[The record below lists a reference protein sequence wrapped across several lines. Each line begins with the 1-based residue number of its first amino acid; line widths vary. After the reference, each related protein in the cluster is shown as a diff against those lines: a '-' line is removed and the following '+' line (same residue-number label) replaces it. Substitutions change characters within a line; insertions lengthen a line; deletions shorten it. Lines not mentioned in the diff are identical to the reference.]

1 METQNSSGQ
10 ISSSIPA
17 SDSTVLVTHGTI
29 SQGNRDLLPAGTM
42 IGGAYKVITPIGKGG
57 MGDVYRARHVVL
69 QKDFAVKVL
78 TGQEL
83 NNVNWLRF
91 QTEAKVISKLD
102 HKNVVKVYNLGL
114 HNGDLPFYA
123 MDLLEGEPLD
133 GVISRLGPLDQKDAI
148 SIFLQVCDG
157 LGYAHRHG
165 VIHRDIKPA
174 NIMLIVESSD
184 VPTVKLLDFG
194 IAKLSTV
201 ENKAAQS
208 LTAPG
213 EIFGSP
219 YYMSP
224 EQCLGLKVDARSDIY
239 SLGCTIYESL
249 TGRPPFK
256 GENAFKTICMHQSET
271 PQTLSEVS
279 GKSFS
284 PAMEHLIAKCLRK
297 KPEDRY
303 QSMKEIEVDLLRLAQ
318 GKDLNPTYINLRD
331 ELAAQELDEDE
342 EDINEAEAKAGN
354 TKTLL
359 WMGIGLAS
367 TLALVVSA
375 SMFFMTDKKATAVTG
390 KNNIAQSSSTT
401 DSGNK
406 ISRKPR
412 LKSTIRKQDE
422 AEVKRA
428 LDNGQLPALS
438 AEREPV
444 DETNEKNFAA
454 DGFEDIQKSNNFRG
468 IDFNHG
474 DTMLKGRQATLYI
487 FPGYNSLGMLSWSAG
502 TTPDGKQYTA
512 GRVPASGEV
521 YTPRGAHLGLEL
533 RPEANNDPAMVANFR
548 DGELKSIMFK
558 KCAEDGDGLIKHLS
572 KITSLKDIDFTS
584 SDVTDKSF
592 GFIDQQKHLKKLTVK
607 ATGFSIAQ
615 LLKLKRLRQ
624 LKSLNVREL
633 ANQFDILPALRDDLE
648 LEELKLGDTPLSHK
662 ELNIIK
668 TLKNLETLD
677 LNSTSLSDDQLVQ
690 LGVLKK
696 IKKLCVSDSNLSPN
710 CLSIFKEYF
719 PDLEELTISSHN
731 PKWNKDLE
739 KQLIKTIKFV
749 KIVEPSQRNASTAF
763 FTP

>member
-42 IGGAYKVITPIGKGG
+42 IGGAYKVIAPIGKGG

-184 VPTVKLLDFG
+184 TPTVKLLDFG
-194 IAKLSTV
+194 IAKLSTL

-256 GENAFKTICMHQSET
+256 GENAFKTICMHQSEAA
-271 PQTLSEVS
+271 PTLSEVS
-279 GKSFS
+279 GKFFS

-318 GKDLNPTYINLRD
+318 GKELNPTYINLRD
-331 ELAAQELDEDE
+331 EIAQELDEDE
-342 EDINEAEAKAGN
+342 DTLSTDSRGGN

-375 SMFFMTDKKATAVTG
+375 SMFFMTDKKATAVTS
-390 KNNIAQSSSTT
+390 KNNIALSSTST
-401 DSGNK
+401 TEPVKKTTRNTH
-406 ISRKPR
+406 
-412 LKSTIRKQDE
+412 LKSTIKKNDE
-422 AEVKRA
+422 AEIKRA
-428 LDNGQLPALS
+428 LDNSQLPALS
-438 AEREPV
+438 AEVEP
-444 DETNEKNFAA
+444 A
-454 DGFEDIQKSNNFRG
+454 D
-468 IDFNHG
+468 
-474 DTMLKGRQATLYI
+474 AT
-487 FPGYNSLGMLSWSAG
+487 
-502 TTPDGKQYTA
+502 
-512 GRVPASGEV
+512 E
-521 YTPRGAHLGLEL
+521 E
-533 RPEANNDPAMVANFR
+533 
-548 DGELKSIMFK
+548 
-558 KCAEDGDGLIKHLS
+558 
-572 KITSLKDIDFTS
+572 
-584 SDVTDKSF
+584 
-592 GFIDQQKHLKKLTVK
+592 KKLWCRW
-607 ATGFSIAQ
+607 F
-615 LLKLKRLRQ
+615 
-624 LKSLNVREL
+624 
-633 ANQFDILPALRDDLE
+633 
-648 LEELKLGDTPLSHK
+648 
-662 ELNIIK
+662 
-668 TLKNLETLD
+668 
-677 LNSTSLSDDQLVQ
+677 
-690 LGVLKK
+690 
-696 IKKLCVSDSNLSPN
+696 
-710 CLSIFKEYF
+710 
-719 PDLEELTISSHN
+719 
-731 PKWNKDLE
+731 
-739 KQLIKTIKFV
+739 
-749 KIVEPSQRNASTAF
+749 
-763 FTP
+763 

>member
-10 ISSSIPA
+10 ISRQIPA
-17 SDSTVLVTHGTI
+17 SDSTVLVTHGTV
-29 SQGNRDLLPAGTM
+29 SQGDRDLLTPGTL
-42 IGGAYKVITPIGKGG
+42 IGGAYKIIAPIGKGG
-57 MGDVYRARHVVL
+57 MGDVYRASHVVL

-91 QTEAKVISKLD
+91 QTEAKVISRLD

-133 GVISRLGPLDQKDAI
+133 GVISRLGPLDQADAI

-194 IAKLSTV
+194 IAKLSTL

-239 SLGCTIYESL
+239 SLGCTVYESL

-256 GENAFKTICMHQSET
+256 GENAFKTICMHQSDT

-318 GKDLNPTYINLRD
+318 GKELNPTYINLREEMSGQD
-331 ELAAQELDEDE
+331 SDDE
-342 EDINEAEAKAGN
+342 EDRDEADVRAGN

-359 WMGIGLAS
+359 WLGIGLVS

-390 KNNIAQSSSTT
+390 KNNIAVSGKATESS
-401 DSGNK
+401 NK
-406 ISRKPR
+406 ISATTR
-412 LKSTIRKQDE
+412 LKSTIKKQDE

-444 DETNEKNFAA
+444 DETDEKNFAA

-468 IDFNHG
+468 IPFNHG
-474 DTMLKGRQATLYI
+474 DVTFKGRQATLYI
-487 FPGYNSLGMLSWSAG
+487 FPGYNSLGTLSWSDG
-502 TTPDGKQYTA
+502 TTPDGKPYNA
-512 GRVPASGEV
+512 GRVRASGEV

-558 KCAEDGDGLIKHLS
+558 RCAEDGDGLTKYLS
-572 KITSLKDIDFTS
+572 KVTSLKEIDFTS

-592 GFIDQQKHLKKLTVK
+592 GFIDQQKHLKKLFVK
-607 ATGFSIAQ
+607 ATGFTIPQ

-648 LEELKLGDTPLSHK
+648 LEELKVGDKPLSNR

-668 TLKNLETLD
+668 TLKNLESLD
-677 LNSTSLSDDQLVQ
+677 LNSTSLTDEQLVQ
-690 LGVLKK
+690 LGALKK
-696 IKKLCVSDSNLSPN
+696 IRKLSLSDSNLSPN
-710 CLSIFKEYF
+710 CLRIFKEFF
-719 PDLEELTISSHN
+719 PNLQELTISSLN
-731 PKWNKDLE
+731 PKWNQDLE
-739 KQLIKTIKFV
+739 HQLEKMIKIV
-749 KIVEPSQRNASTAF
+749 KIPEPSQRNASATF
-763 FTP
+763 FKP